1 MRLGST
7 CFSRQ
12 DQTGVS
18 VNPVLIEWVA
28 QMNMAQ
34 QSGIVPMVIASIRPD
49 LNSISQIVFGNQQ
62 HTLDREVIRSEAC
75 FAAIEVS
82 AVSDFVALV
91 TCPDNLESFIT
102 AVAVASPML

>member
-1 MRLGST
+1 M
-7 CFSRQ
+7 
-12 DQTGVS
+12 
-18 VNPVLIEWVA
+18 
-28 QMNMAQ
+28 
-34 QSGIVPMVIASIRPD
+34 
-49 LNSISQIVFGNQQ
+49 VFGNQQ

-75 FAAIEVS
+75 FVAIEVS